1 MFKGLDE
8 QLKNKRA
15 FELPRDVDGFWS
27 RIVRLFGSRWPYIL
41 SLKQPAS
48 VRLKGAIEPISEAE
62 LLNASNCWSRPLA
75 ASGKGTERR
84 RKAPIRPIRQ
94 LRK

>member
-1 MFKGLDE
+1 MFRALDE
-8 QLKNKRA
+8 QLRDKRA
-15 FELPRDVDGFWS
+15 FELPRHVDGFWP

-48 VRLKGAIEPISEAE
+48 ARLRGAIEPIYEAE
-62 LLNASNCWSRPLA
+62 LLSASTCWSRPLTP
-75 ASGKGTERR
+75 SGKGTQRK
-84 RKAPIRPIRQ
+84 RKAPMRPIRQ